1 MSIDDD
7 IAKLEAKEKLAKS
20 EAAASATM
28 NRIAAQGAATQTGLL
43 LVKLDKKQWALPW
56 AHFGGAEYFP
66 AEPGVEGA
74 ALERIEMVFLHQAV
88 TLHGRNLAAL
98 MRPIKELRL
107 DSVPELP
114 VRYLETDAVRNGE
127 AAVTRIDV
135 VPR

>member
-1 MSIDDD
+1 MSLDDELD
-7 IAKLEAKEKLAKS
+7 KLEAKVKLAS
-20 EAAASATM
+20 GEAAASAAM
-28 NRIAAQGAATQTGLL
+28 NRIAAEGPAQAGLL
-43 LVKLDKKQWALPW
+43 LVKTDKKQWVLPW

-74 ALERIEMVFLHQAV
+74 ELERIEIIFLHKLV

-114 VRYLETDAVRNGE
+114 LRYLETDAVAKGE
-127 AAVTRIDV
+127 TAVTRIEV
-135 VPR
+135 APR